1 MHKKKRNK
9 RGGGKGL
16 VVALN
21 VMTITYNNI
30 LYIYICYYIYII
42 YVYIYILYI
51 YIITFNKSVF
61 RLLQE
66 INNLVYNHIHLTDVF
81 PSF

>member
-30 LYIYICYYIYII
+30 YIIYICYYIYII

-51 YIITFNKSVF
+51 YIMYIMGKDFLQRHVVIGEGVIKESRF
-61 RLLQE
+61 R
-66 INNLVYNHIHLTDVF
+66 
-81 PSF
+81 